1 MPVFCIS
8 VPRPGP
14 RLRAVIVIIIYLAAF
29 RLAPGD
35 SVPLALGGALG
46 GMLAL
51 ESARIQQSAGER
63 ERAR

>member
-1 MPVFCIS
+1 MPIYCIS
-8 VPRPGP
+8 LPRPGP
-14 RLRAVIVIIIYLAAF
+14 RLRAVIVIVIYLVAF

-46 GMLAL
+46 GLLAL
-51 ESARIQQSAGER
+51 EPVWAASQ

>member
-1 MPVFCIS
+1 MPTLCIS
-8 VPRPGP
+8 VPRPAP

-46 GMLAL
+46 GMLAI
-51 ESARIQQSAGER
+51 EPAWTQQAAGVR
-63 ERAR
+63 ERTR

>member
-1 MPVFCIS
+1 MPIFCIS
-8 VPRPGP
+8 LPRPGP
-14 RLRAVIVIIIYLAAF
+14 RLRAVIVIAIYLAAF

-46 GMLAL
+46 GLLAF
-51 ESARIQQSAGER
+51 ETAWIAQAAGAR

>member
-8 VPRPGP
+8 VPRSGP

-29 RLAPGD
+29 RVAPGD
-35 SVPLALGGALG
+35 GVPLALGGALG

-51 ESARIQQSAGER
+51 EPAWIQQAAGER

>member
-1 MPVFCIS
+1 MPIFCVS

-14 RLRAVIVIIIYLAAF
+14 RLRPVIVIIIYLAAF

-51 ESARIQQSAGER
+51 EPAWTQAAGAR

>member
-1 MPVFCIS
+1 MPIFCIS

-29 RLAPGD
+29 WLAPSD

-51 ESARIQQSAGER
+51 ESAWTQQAAGVR
-63 ERAR
+63 EGAR

>member
-1 MPVFCIS
+1 MPIFCIS

-51 ESARIQQSAGER
+51 EAAWIQQAAGVR
-63 ERAR
+63 ERTR

>member
-1 MPVFCIS
+1 MRIFCIS
-8 VPRPGP
+8 VPWPGP
-14 RLRAVIVIIIYLAAF
+14 RLRPVIVIIIYLAAF

-46 GMLAL
+46 GMLAF
-51 ESARIQQSAGER
+51 EPARFQQAAAAH